1 MPKIYVEMIVPSG
14 DPNGEPKRLSDR
26 KFTCCLCG
34 TDWIGW
40 GNNPDPLG
48 DVHTDKCCD
57 FCNQSKVI
65 PARLRQMGGLR
76 RA

>member
-1 MPKIYVEMIVPSG
+1 MAKLYVEFVEDG
-14 DPNGEPKRLSDR
+14 DSHPKQLTERR
-26 KFTCCLCG
+26 FTCCLCG
-34 TDWIGW
+34 SDWIGW

-48 DVHTDKCCD
+48 DVTDKCCD